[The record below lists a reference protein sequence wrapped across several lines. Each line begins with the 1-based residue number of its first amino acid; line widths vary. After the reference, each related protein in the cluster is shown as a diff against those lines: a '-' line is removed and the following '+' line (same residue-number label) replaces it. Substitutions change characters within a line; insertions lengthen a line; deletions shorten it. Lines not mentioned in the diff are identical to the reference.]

1 MDKYKPFRMVAS
13 GKKAERRDYSKV
25 SGNLE
30 LPNLVEIQ
38 TNSFEWFKSEGIK
51 EVFNE
56 IYPIWNY
63 GGNIQLKF
71 TDYEFA
77 EPKYTAEEA
86 MYRECNY
93 AAPLKAKL
101 ELEISDTATGEVM
114 NKWEDVFLG
123 DFPLMTDTGT
133 FIINGAER
141 IIVSQIVRSPGAYFS
156 TGIEEKTGRDS
167 YACELIPSRGT
178 WLEFLTEMKKTSPGR
193 LLNMSIDRKR
203 KILSTILFKAIGMSV
218 DLDCN
223 EDAHDTKPME
233 TFLAAMGREPLKDVA
248 IDEED
253 REFMNLYLTL
263 YTSYFG
269 KYDEIENSLLADKVK
284 TTQEALLSIYE
295 NQRSDEIPTLDGSIT
310 LMNAKFFD
318 PRRYDLTKAGRF
330 KLGKKLRAVHRL
342 FLNYIAQDI
351 IDCDGNVAMAS
362 GEFVNFEKRKNLEG
376 ELEKGIHVTAFP
388 FNPLFNHPDPVSVPT
403 SYNLGL
409 VGRVLAHDVELKKA
423 TLFEGT
429 VLTVQDVTMLKK
441 ECDEV
446 CVQAGIIA
454 NIVQLDKK
462 NVKAVLNYG
471 QSMFALGRLCDGKGV
486 DLVDADSAPFVN
498 GYTPRVKPIALG
510 NTLTSDI
517 IKRVNAGEKCYAYL
531 VGAAVQELRVRGE
544 DEAVVKIVGND
555 PFTKKNTITI
565 SDMYAFYTY
574 NFNVMDGVGD
584 VDDIDMLGNRRIRS
598 VGELIQNQFRIG
610 LSRMERVV
618 KERMSIAEIATLTP
632 KKLTNIRPLTAA
644 IKEFFS
650 SSQLSQFMDQQNPLA
665 ELTNKRRI
673 SALGPGGLTRDRAKF
688 EVRDVHSSHYGRIC
702 PIETPEGPNIGL
714 ISNLTSYGK
723 ISEYG
728 FIQTPYRI
736 VNNDGTVQDEAI
748 YLSADEEADYTIA
761 QANEVINGKIA
772 NAQVVARKAGDTIIA
787 YREEVELADV
797 SPKQIVSVATAC
809 IPFLENDDASRAL
822 MGANMQRQA
831 VPLLQP
837 HSPYVGTGIEYK
849 IAKDSGVGTVAK
861 GDGVVKYVDSQ
872 KIVVDEKD
880 GERIYSLRK
889 FQRSNNGTNINQS
902 PIIKKGESIQTGDIL
917 ADGPSMENGEL
928 ALGQNVTIAYM
939 TWYGYNYE
947 DAIIMSERLVRDDV
961 YTSVHIEEYDIDCRE
976 TKLGPE
982 EITRDIPNVSENACR
997 NLDSSGI
1004 IMVGAEVMENDIL
1017 VGKVTPKGQSEISP
1031 EEKLLLAIFGEKSR
1045 EVRDNSLKV
1054 PHGGAGIVHSI
1065 RVFKR
1070 SEGHELAPGVNETV
1084 KVYIAQKRKISEGDK
1099 MAGRHGNKGVIS
1111 KILPVEDMPYM
1122 PDGTP
1127 IDIMLNPFGV
1137 PSRMNIGQVLEIHLG
1152 YAAKKLGIKFAT
1164 PVFDGINND
1173 ELRDIMEEAKMTKD
1187 GKQVLYDGRTG
1198 EPFDERISVGV
1209 MYMIKLAHMVDDKLH
1224 ARATGPYSLVTQQP
1238 LGGKA
1243 QNGGQRF
1250 GEMEVWALEAYGAA
1264 HTLQEILTVKSD
1276 DINGRTKTYEAII
1289 KGKDIPE
1296 AGIPESFRVL
1306 KHELQALAINV
1317 TMYDEAGE
1325 EVDIVKQESEAVN
1338 TLPPIPADLGL
1349 DNILDDI
1356 VKKVESDEEVVKV
1369 SETISEEILI
1379 EEELVSAPTDELAE
1393 EEA

>member
-1 MDKYKPFRMVAS
+1 MDKKQPYRIVAS

-25 SGNLE
+25 SGHLE

-38 TNSFEWFKSEGIK
+38 TDSFEWFKNEGIA

-56 IYPIWNY
+56 IYPIQNY
-63 GGNIQLKF
+63 GGNIKLKF
-71 TDYEFA
+71 AGYEFG
-77 EPKYTAEEA
+77 EPKYSAEES

-93 AAPLKAKL
+93 AAPLKARM
-101 ELEISDTATGEVM
+101 ELEITDNQTGEVI

-123 DFPLMTDTGT
+123 DFPLMTETGT

-141 IIVSQIVRSPGAYFS
+141 VIVSQIVRSPGSYFS
-156 TGIEEKTGRDS
+156 TGYDEKTGKVS
-167 YACELIPSRGT
+167 YSSELIPSRGT
-178 WLEFLTEMKKTSPGR
+178 WLEYMTEQKKASSGR
-193 LLNMSIDRKR
+193 VLNVSVDRKR
-203 KILSTILFKAIGMSV
+203 KMLSSVLFKAVGMSV
-218 DLDCN
+218 DLDRT
-223 EDAHDTKPME
+223 EDPYDTTQIK
-233 TFLAAMGREPLKDVA
+233 TFLKALGRNIVEDVA
-248 IDEED
+248 VDDEN
-253 REFMNLYLTL
+253 REYMNLYLTL
-263 YTSYFG
+263 YASFFG
-269 KYDEIENSLLADKVK
+269 KYEEIENTLLADKVK
-284 TTQEALLSIYE
+284 TTQEALLSVYE

-330 KLGKKLRAVHRL
+330 KLGRKLNAINRVAHNRL
-342 FLNYIAQDI
+342 AMDI
-351 IDCDGNVAMAS
+351 LDADGNVFMSS
-362 GEFVNFEKRKNLEG
+362 GTMIHRDERNTLRA
-376 ELEKGIHVTAFP
+376 ELEKGMHMTAFP
-388 FNPLFNHPDPVSVPT
+388 FNPLFNHPDKVEVST
-403 SYNLGL
+403 KNHLGL
-409 VGRVLAHDVELKKA
+409 IGRVLAEDVELSDI

-429 VLTVQDVTMLKK
+429 VLNEQEVEAICK
-441 ECDEV
+441 EKETI
-446 CVQAGIIA
+446 CVHGGIIA
-454 NIVQLDKK
+454 KK
-462 NVKAVLNYG
+462 VGLTSENASAVLNYG
-471 QSMFALGRLCDGKGV
+471 QRLYAIGRITDASGSDVLSEQGDYFAE
-486 DLVDADSAPFVN
+486 
-498 GYTPRVKPIALG
+498 GYLPRHKPDPLHVLAVEELKMKAANNEEIY
-510 NTLTSDI
+510 
-517 IKRVNAGEKCYAYL
+517 VWL
-531 VGAAVQELRVRGE
+531 VGAAVQEILIRTE
-544 DEAVVKIVGND
+544 DESVVKVIGND
-555 PFTKKNTITI
+555 PYANKHTITI
-565 SDMYAFYTY
+565 SDMYALYAYTL
-574 NFNVMDGVGD
+574 NIMENVGET
-584 VDDIDMLGNRRIRS
+584 DDIDMLGNRRIRS

-618 KERMSIAEIATLTP
+618 KERMSIAEISTLTP

-673 SALGPGGLTRDRAKF
+673 SALGPGGLTRDRAGF

-723 ISEYG
+723 INEYG

-736 VNNDGTVQDEAI
+736 VNPDGTVKDEAI
-748 YLSADEEADYTIA
+748 YLSADEEADYVIA
-761 QANEVINGKIA
+761 QANEVVNGRLINE
-772 NAQVVARKAGDTIIA
+772 NVVARKAGETIIA
-787 YREEVELADV
+787 KREEVELADV

-809 IPFLENDDASRAL
+809 VPFLENDDASRAL

-831 VPLLQP
+831 VPLLRP

-849 IAKDSGVGTVAK
+849 IAKDSGVGVVAK
-861 GDGVVKYVDSQ
+861 ENGVVEYVDSQ
-872 KIVVDEKD
+872 RIVVSGDD
-880 GERIYSLRK
+880 GNRHEYRLRK

-902 PIIKKGESIQTGDIL
+902 PIVKKGERIDKGDIL

-961 YTSVHIEEYDIDCRE
+961 YTSIHIEEYDIDCRD

-997 NLDSSGI
+997 NLDNRGI
-1004 IMVGAEVMENDIL
+1004 IMVGAEVVEGDIL

-1070 SEGHELAPGVNETV
+1070 SEGHDLPPGVNETV
-1084 KVYIAQKRKISEGDK
+1084 KVYIVQKRKISEGDK

-1152 YAAKKLGIKFAT
+1152 YAAKKLGVKFST
-1164 PVFDGINND
+1164 PVFDGINNQ
-1173 ELRDIMEEAKMTKD
+1173 ELNDIMKEAEMTVD

-1276 DINGRTKTYEAII
+1276 DISGRTKTYEAII

-1296 AGIPESFRVL
+1296 PGIPESFRVL
-1306 KHELQALAINV
+1306 KHELQALAIDV
-1317 TMYDEAGE
+1317 KMLDEEGN
-1325 EVDIVKQESEAVN
+1325 EVDISKDDSGESTIAVQPVQDEKISN
-1338 TLPPIPADLGL
+1338 EDIEDISEDIEDDEVLGDEDIL
-1349 DNILDDI
+1349 DNFNSEDVLT
-1356 VKKVESDEEVVKV
+1356 EEN
-1369 SETISEEILI
+1369 
-1379 EEELVSAPTDELAE
+1379 DE